1 MNKLNDKDLR
11 EALRRHEAKRLKPQV
26 SEDFCDKVM
35 QALTETD
42 TVSSEQPKRRLWL
55 YPAIGI
61 AAAIALLF
69 SLSIALNH
77 QDGEEPSLVAQTDT
91 TGVIPQTE
99 TNKPLSRVIGEGCL
113 VMVDSINQ
121 HPTPNTQHLMNDT
134 LKKVKEMI
142 QMTKTPRH
150 YMAKR
155 NKQTKPIAEPEVID
169 AADLAV
175 QAIAEEEQRMAMQ
188 IMQQMNGSLQ
198 DDYLKMIKE
207 IRERG
212 NRMTQQAEMAIND
225 DLY

>member
-35 QALTETD
+35 QTLTETD
-42 TVSSEQPKRRLWL
+42 TVSSEQSKRRRMWL

-77 QDGEEPSLVAQTDT
+77 QDGEEPSLVAQTDST
-91 TGVIPQTE
+91 RVTPQ
-99 TNKPLSRVIGEGCL
+99 
-113 VMVDSINQ
+113 
-121 HPTPNTQHLMNDT
+121 TPNTQHLMNDT

-155 NKQTKPIAEPEVID
+155 DKQTKPIAEPEVID
-169 AADLAV
+169 ATDLAE
-175 QAIAEEEQRMAMQ
+175 QAIAEEERRFAMEMMSRMNA
-188 IMQQMNGSLQ
+188 NLQ
-198 DDYLKMIKE
+198 ADYQEMTRE
-207 IRERG
+207 IRQRG
-212 NRMTQQAEMAIND
+212 ERMTRQVEIAIND
-225 DLY
+225 DKY

>member
-42 TVSSEQPKRRLWL
+42 NVSTEQPKRRLWL

-69 SLSIALNH
+69 SLSVALSQ
-77 QDGEEPSLVAQTDT
+77 QDGDEPSLVAQTDST
-91 TGVIPQTE
+91 RVTPQTPN
-99 TNKPLSRVIGEGCL
+99 T
-113 VMVDSINQ
+113 Q

-155 NKQTKPIAEPEVID
+155 DKQTKPIAEPEVID
-169 AADLAV
+169 ATDLAE
-175 QAIAEEEQRMAMQ
+175 QAIAEEERRFAMEMMSRMNA
-188 IMQQMNGSLQ
+188 NLQ
-198 DDYLKMIKE
+198 ADYQEMTRE
-207 IRERG
+207 IRQRG
-212 NRMTQQAEMAIND
+212 ERMTRQVEIAVND
-225 DLY
+225 DKY

>member
-35 QALTETD
+35 QALTEND
-42 TVSSEQPKRRLWL
+42 TVSSEQPKCRRMWL

-77 QDGEEPSLVAQTDT
+77 QDGEEPSLVAQTDST
-91 TGVIPQTE
+91 KVTPQ
-99 TNKPLSRVIGEGCL
+99 
-113 VMVDSINQ
+113 
-121 HPTPNTQHLMNDT
+121 TPNTQHLMNDT

-155 NKQTKPIAEPEVID
+155 DKQTKPIAEPEVID
-169 AADLAV
+169 ATDLAE
-175 QAIAEEEQRMAMQ
+175 QAIAEEERRFAMEMMSRMNA
-188 IMQQMNGSLQ
+188 NLQ
-198 DDYLKMIKE
+198 ADYQEMTRE
-207 IRERG
+207 IRQRGERM
-212 NRMTQQAEMAIND
+212 NRQVEMAVND
-225 DLY
+225 DKY

>member
-42 TVSSEQPKRRLWL
+42 TVSTEQPKRRRMWL

-99 TNKPLSRVIGEGCL
+99 TKKAEERLLEEKGNKE
-113 VMVDSINQ
+113 MA
-121 HPTPNTQHLMNDT
+121 DT

-150 YMAKR
+150 YMAR
-155 NKQTKPIAEPEVID
+155 QETKAESHAEPEVID
-169 AADLAV
+169 ATDLAE
-175 QAIAEEEQRMAMQ
+175 QAIAEEERRFAMEMMSRMNA
-188 IMQQMNGSLQ
+188 NLQ
-198 DDYLKMIKE
+198 ADYQEMTRE
-207 IRERG
+207 IRQRGERM
-212 NRMTQQAEMAIND
+212 NRQVEIAIND
-225 DLY
+225 DKY

>member
-42 TVSSEQPKRRLWL
+42 TVSSEQSKRRRMWL

-77 QDGEEPSLVAQTDT
+77 QDGEEPSLVAQTDST
-91 TGVIPQTE
+91 RVTPQ
-99 TNKPLSRVIGEGCL
+99 
-113 VMVDSINQ
+113 
-121 HPTPNTQHLMNDT
+121 TPNTQHLMNDT

-169 AADLAV
+169 ATDLAE
-175 QAIAEEEQRMAMQ
+175 QAIAEEERRFAMEMMSRMNA
-188 IMQQMNGSLQ
+188 NLQ
-198 DDYLKMIKE
+198 ADYQEMTRE
-207 IRERG
+207 IRQRGERM
-212 NRMTQQAEMAIND
+212 NRQVEIAVND
-225 DLY
+225 DKY

>member
-1 MNKLNDKDLR
+1 MDKQNDKDLR

-69 SLSIALNH
+69 SLSVALSH
-77 QDGEEPSLVAQTDT
+77 QDGEEPSIVAQTDST
-91 TGVIPQTE
+91 RVTPQTDTKKAE
-99 TNKPLSRVIGEGCL
+99 ERLLEEKGNKE
-113 VMVDSINQ
+113 MA
-121 HPTPNTQHLMNDT
+121 DT
-134 LKKVKEMI
+134 VKKVKEMI

-155 NKQTKPIAEPEVID
+155 EKQVENIAEPEVID
-169 AADLAV
+169 ATDLAE
-175 QAIAEEEQRMAMQ
+175 QAIAEEERRFAME
-188 IMQQMNGSLQ
+188 MMSRMNGNLQ
-198 DDYLKMIKE
+198 ADYQEMTRE
-207 IRERG
+207 IRQRGERM
-212 NRMTQQAEMAIND
+212 NRQVEMAVND
-225 DLY
+225 DKY

>member
-42 TVSSEQPKRRLWL
+42 TVSSEQSKRRRMWL

-77 QDGEEPSLVAQTDT
+77 QDGEEPSLVAQTDST
-91 TGVIPQTE
+91 RVTPQ
-99 TNKPLSRVIGEGCL
+99 
-113 VMVDSINQ
+113 
-121 HPTPNTQHLMNDT
+121 TPNTQHLMNDT

-155 NKQTKPIAEPEVID
+155 DKQTKPIAEPEVID
-169 AADLAV
+169 ATDLAE
-175 QAIAEEEQRMAMQ
+175 QAIAEEERRFAMEMMSRMNA
-188 IMQQMNGSLQ
+188 NLQ
-198 DDYLKMIKE
+198 SDYQEMTRE
-207 IRERG
+207 IRQRG
-212 NRMTQQAEMAIND
+212 ERMTRQVEIAIND
-225 DLY
+225 DKY

>member
-42 TVSSEQPKRRLWL
+42 TVSSEQPKCRRMWL

-77 QDGEEPSLVAQTDT
+77 QDGEEPSLVAQTDST
-91 TGVIPQTE
+91 RVTPQ
-99 TNKPLSRVIGEGCL
+99 
-113 VMVDSINQ
+113 
-121 HPTPNTQHLMNDT
+121 TPNTQHLMNDT

-155 NKQTKPIAEPEVID
+155 DKQTKPIAEPEVID
-169 AADLAV
+169 AADLAE
-175 QAIAEEEQRMAMQ
+175 QAIAEEERRFAME
-188 IMQQMNGSLQ
+188 MMSRMNGSLQ
-198 DDYLKMIKE
+198 ADYQEMTRE
-207 IRERG
+207 IRQRGERM
-212 NRMTQQAEMAIND
+212 NRQVEMAVND
-225 DLY
+225 DKY

>member
-42 TVSSEQPKRRLWL
+42 TVSSEQSKRRRMWL

-77 QDGEEPSLVAQTDT
+77 QDGEEPSLVAQTDST
-91 TGVIPQTE
+91 RVTPQ
-99 TNKPLSRVIGEGCL
+99 
-113 VMVDSINQ
+113 
-121 HPTPNTQHLMNDT
+121 TPNTQHLMNDT

-155 NKQTKPIAEPEVID
+155 DKQTKPIAEPEVID
-169 AADLAV
+169 AADLAEQV
-175 QAIAEEEQRMAMQ
+175 IAEEERRFAME
-188 IMQQMNGSLQ
+188 MMSRMNGNLQ
-198 DDYLKMIKE
+198 ADYQEMTRE
-207 IRERG
+207 IRQRGERM
-212 NRMTQQAEMAIND
+212 NRQVEMAVND
-225 DLY
+225 DKY

>member
-42 TVSSEQPKRRLWL
+42 TVSSEQPKCRRMWL

-69 SLSIALNH
+69 SLSVALSQ
-77 QDGEEPSLVAQTDT
+77 QDGDEPSLVAQTDST
-91 TGVIPQTE
+91 RVTPQ
-99 TNKPLSRVIGEGCL
+99 
-113 VMVDSINQ
+113 
-121 HPTPNTQHLMNDT
+121 TPNTQHLMNDT

-155 NKQTKPIAEPEVID
+155 DKQTKPIAEPEVID
-169 AADLAV
+169 ATDLAE
-175 QAIAEEEQRMAMQ
+175 QAIAEEERRFAMEMMSRMNA
-188 IMQQMNGSLQ
+188 NLQ
-198 DDYLKMIKE
+198 ADYQEMTRE
-207 IRERG
+207 IRQRG
-212 NRMTQQAEMAIND
+212 ERMTRQVEIAIND
-225 DLY
+225 DKY

>member
-11 EALRRHEAKRLKPQV
+11 EALRRHEAKRLKAQV

-35 QALTETD
+35 QALTETN

-99 TNKPLSRVIGEGCL
+99 T
-113 VMVDSINQ
+113 
-121 HPTPNTQHLMNDT
+121 
-134 LKKVKEMI
+134 KKAEERLLEEKGNKEMADTVKKLKEML
-142 QMTKTPRH
+142 QMAKPPRH
-150 YMAKR
+150 YMARQK
-155 NKQTKPIAEPEVID
+155 TKAESHAEPEVID
-169 AADLAV
+169 AADLAE
-175 QAIAEEEQRMAMQ
+175 QAIAEEERRFAME
-188 IMQQMNGSLQ
+188 MMSRMNGNLQ
-198 DDYLKMIKE
+198 ADYQEMTRE
-207 IRERG
+207 IRQRGERM
-212 NRMTQQAEMAIND
+212 NRQVEMAVND
-225 DLY
+225 DKY

>member
-42 TVSSEQPKRRLWL
+42 TVSSEQPKCRRMWL

-77 QDGEEPSLVAQTDT
+77 QDGEEPSLVAQTDST
-91 TGVIPQTE
+91 RVTPQTPN
-99 TNKPLSRVIGEGCL
+99 T
-113 VMVDSINQ
+113 Q

-155 NKQTKPIAEPEVID
+155 DKQTKPIAEPEVID
-169 AADLAV
+169 ATDLAE
-175 QAIAEEEQRMAMQ
+175 QAIAEEERRFAMEMMSRMNA
-188 IMQQMNGSLQ
+188 NLQ
-198 DDYLKMIKE
+198 ADYQEMTRE
-207 IRERG
+207 IRQRG
-212 NRMTQQAEMAIND
+212 ERMTRQVEIAIND
-225 DLY
+225 DKY

>member
-35 QALTETD
+35 QTLTETD
-42 TVSSEQPKRRLWL
+42 TVSSEQSKRRRMWL

-77 QDGEEPSLVAQTDT
+77 QDGEEPSLVAQTDST
-91 TGVIPQTE
+91 RVTPQ
-99 TNKPLSRVIGEGCL
+99 
-113 VMVDSINQ
+113 
-121 HPTPNTQHLMNDT
+121 TPNTQHLMNDT

-155 NKQTKPIAEPEVID
+155 DKQTKPIAEPEVID
-169 AADLAV
+169 AADLAE
-175 QAIAEEEQRMAMQ
+175 QAIAEEERRFAME
-188 IMQQMNGSLQ
+188 MMSRMNGNLQ
-198 DDYLKMIKE
+198 ADYQEMTRE
-207 IRERG
+207 IRQRGERM
-212 NRMTQQAEMAIND
+212 NRQVEMAVND
-225 DLY
+225 DKY

>member
-42 TVSSEQPKRRLWL
+42 NVSTEQPKRRLWL

-69 SLSIALNH
+69 SLSVALSH
-77 QDGEEPSLVAQTDT
+77 QDGEEPSLVAQTDST
-91 TGVIPQTE
+91 RVTPQ
-99 TNKPLSRVIGEGCL
+99 
-113 VMVDSINQ
+113 
-121 HPTPNTQHLMNDT
+121 TPNTQHLMNDT

-155 NKQTKPIAEPEVID
+155 DKHTKPIAEPEVID
-169 AADLAV
+169 ATDLAE
-175 QAIAEEEQRMAMQ
+175 QAIAEEERRFAMEMMSRMNA
-188 IMQQMNGSLQ
+188 NLQ
-198 DDYLKMIKE
+198 ADYQEMTRE
-207 IRERG
+207 IRQRG
-212 NRMTQQAEMAIND
+212 ERMTRQVEIAIND
-225 DLY
+225 DKY

>member
-42 TVSSEQPKRRLWL
+42 TVSSEQPKCRRMWL

-77 QDGEEPSLVAQTDT
+77 QDGEEPSLVAQTDST
-91 TGVIPQTE
+91 RVTPQ
-99 TNKPLSRVIGEGCL
+99 
-113 VMVDSINQ
+113 
-121 HPTPNTQHLMNDT
+121 TPNTQHLMNDT

-155 NKQTKPIAEPEVID
+155 DKQTKPIAEPEVID
-169 AADLAV
+169 ATDLAE
-175 QAIAEEEQRMAMQ
+175 QAIAEEERRLEMEMMAR
-188 IMQQMNGSLQ
+188 MNGSLQ
-198 DDYLKMIKE
+198 ADYQEMTRE
-207 IRERG
+207 IRQRG
-212 NRMTQQAEMAIND
+212 ERMTRQVEIAVND
-225 DLY
+225 DKY

>member
-99 TNKPLSRVIGEGCL
+99 TKKAEERLLEEKGNKE
-113 VMVDSINQ
+113 MA
-121 HPTPNTQHLMNDT
+121 DT
-134 LKKVKEMI
+134 VKKLKEMI

-155 NKQTKPIAEPEVID
+155 DKQTKPIAEPEVID
-169 AADLAV
+169 ATDLAE
-175 QAIAEEEQRMAMQ
+175 QAIAEEERRFAMEMMSRMNA
-188 IMQQMNGSLQ
+188 NLQ
-198 DDYLKMIKE
+198 ADYQEMTRE
-207 IRERG
+207 IRQRGERM
-212 NRMTQQAEMAIND
+212 NRQVEMAVND
-225 DLY
+225 DKY

>member
-42 TVSSEQPKRRLWL
+42 TVSSEQPKCRRMWL

-77 QDGEEPSLVAQTDT
+77 QDGEEPSLVAQTDST
-91 TGVIPQTE
+91 KVTPQTPN
-99 TNKPLSRVIGEGCL
+99 T
-113 VMVDSINQ
+113 Q

-155 NKQTKPIAEPEVID
+155 DKQTKPIAEPEVID
-169 AADLAV
+169 ATDLAE
-175 QAIAEEEQRMAMQ
+175 QAIAEEERRFAMEMMSRMNA
-188 IMQQMNGSLQ
+188 NLQ
-198 DDYLKMIKE
+198 ADYQEMTRE
-207 IRERG
+207 IRQRGERM
-212 NRMTQQAEMAIND
+212 NRQVEMAIND
-225 DLY
+225 DKY

>member
-42 TVSSEQPKRRLWL
+42 TVSSEQPKCRRMWL

-77 QDGEEPSLVAQTDT
+77 QDGEEPSLVAQTDST
-91 TGVIPQTE
+91 RVTPQ
-99 TNKPLSRVIGEGCL
+99 
-113 VMVDSINQ
+113 
-121 HPTPNTQHLMNDT
+121 TPNTQHLMNDT

-155 NKQTKPIAEPEVID
+155 DKQTKPIAEPEVID
-169 AADLAV
+169 ATDLAE
-175 QAIAEEEQRMAMQ
+175 QAIAEEERRFAMEMMSRMNA
-188 IMQQMNGSLQ
+188 NLQ
-198 DDYLKMIKE
+198 ADYQEMIRE
-207 IRERG
+207 IRQRG
-212 NRMTQQAEMAIND
+212 ERMTRQVEIAVND
-225 DLY
+225 DKY

>member
-42 TVSSEQPKRRLWL
+42 TVSSEQPKCRRMWL
-55 YPAIGI
+55 YPTIGI

-77 QDGEEPSLVAQTDT
+77 QDGEEPSLVAQTDST
-91 TGVIPQTE
+91 RVTPQ
-99 TNKPLSRVIGEGCL
+99 
-113 VMVDSINQ
+113 
-121 HPTPNTQHLMNDT
+121 TPNTQHLMNDT

-155 NKQTKPIAEPEVID
+155 DKQTKPIAEPEVID
-169 AADLAV
+169 ATDLAE
-175 QAIAEEEQRMAMQ
+175 QAIAEEERRFAMEMMSRMNA
-188 IMQQMNGSLQ
+188 NLQ
-198 DDYLKMIKE
+198 ADYQEMTRE
-207 IRERG
+207 IRQRG
-212 NRMTQQAEMAIND
+212 ERMTRQVEIAIND
-225 DLY
+225 DKY

>member
-11 EALRRHEAKRLKPQV
+11 EALRRHEAKRLKAQV

-42 TVSSEQPKRRLWL
+42 NVSTEQPKRRLWL

-99 TNKPLSRVIGEGCL
+99 T
-113 VMVDSINQ
+113 
-121 HPTPNTQHLMNDT
+121 
-134 LKKVKEMI
+134 KKAEERLLEEKGNKEMADTVKKLKEML
-142 QMTKTPRH
+142 QMAKPPRH
-150 YMAKR
+150 YMARQK
-155 NKQTKPIAEPEVID
+155 TKAESHAEPEVID
-169 AADLAV
+169 AADLAE
-175 QAIAEEEQRMAMQ
+175 QAIAEEERRFAME
-188 IMQQMNGSLQ
+188 MMSRMNGSLQ
-198 DDYLKMIKE
+198 ADYQEMTRE
-207 IRERG
+207 IRQRGERM
-212 NRMTQQAEMAIND
+212 NRQVEMAVND
-225 DLY
+225 DKY

>member
-42 TVSSEQPKRRLWL
+42 TVSSEQPKCRRMWL

-77 QDGEEPSLVAQTDT
+77 QDGEEPSLVAQTDST
-91 TGVIPQTE
+91 RVTPQTPN
-99 TNKPLSRVIGEGCL
+99 T
-113 VMVDSINQ
+113 Q

-155 NKQTKPIAEPEVID
+155 DKQTKPIAEPEVID
-169 AADLAV
+169 AADLAEQV
-175 QAIAEEEQRMAMQ
+175 IAEEERRFAME
-188 IMQQMNGSLQ
+188 MMLRMNGSLQ
-198 DDYLKMIKE
+198 PDYQEMTRE
-207 IRERG
+207 IRQRG
-212 NRMTQQAEMAIND
+212 ERMTRQVEIAIND
-225 DLY
+225 DKY

>member
-42 TVSSEQPKRRLWL
+42 TVSSEQPKCRRMWL

-77 QDGEEPSLVAQTDT
+77 QDGEEPSLVAQTDSIRVT
-91 TGVIPQTE
+91 PQTPN
-99 TNKPLSRVIGEGCL
+99 T
-113 VMVDSINQ
+113 Q

-155 NKQTKPIAEPEVID
+155 DKQTKPIAEPEVID
-169 AADLAV
+169 ATDLAE
-175 QAIAEEEQRMAMQ
+175 QAIAEEERRFAMEMMSRMNA
-188 IMQQMNGSLQ
+188 NLQ
-198 DDYLKMIKE
+198 ADYQEMTRE
-207 IRERG
+207 IRQRG
-212 NRMTQQAEMAIND
+212 ERMTRQVEIAIND
-225 DLY
+225 DKY

>member
-99 TNKPLSRVIGEGCL
+99 TKKAEERLLEEKGNKE
-113 VMVDSINQ
+113 M
-121 HPTPNTQHLMNDT
+121 TDT
-134 LKKVKEMI
+134 VKRVKEML
-142 QMTKTPRH
+142 QMAKPPRH
-150 YMAKR
+150 YMAR
-155 NKQTKPIAEPEVID
+155 QETKAESHAEPEVID
-169 AADLAV
+169 TADLAE
-175 QAIAEEEQRMAMQ
+175 QAIAEEERRFAME
-188 IMQQMNGSLQ
+188 MMSRMNGSLQ
-198 DDYLKMIKE
+198 ADYQEMTRE
-207 IRERG
+207 IRQRG
-212 NRMTQQAEMAIND
+212 ERMTRQVEIAIND
-225 DLY
+225 DKY

>member
-42 TVSSEQPKRRLWL
+42 TVSSEQPKCRRMWL

-77 QDGEEPSLVAQTDT
+77 QDGEEPSLVAQTDST
-91 TGVIPQTE
+91 RVTPQ
-99 TNKPLSRVIGEGCL
+99 
-113 VMVDSINQ
+113 
-121 HPTPNTQHLMNDT
+121 TPNTQHLMNDT

-155 NKQTKPIAEPEVID
+155 DKHTKPIAEPEVID
-169 AADLAV
+169 ATDLAE
-175 QAIAEEEQRMAMQ
+175 QAIAEEERRFAMEMMSRM
-188 IMQQMNGSLQ
+188 NDNLQ
-198 DDYLKMIKE
+198 ADYQEMTRE
-207 IRERG
+207 IRQRG
-212 NRMTQQAEMAIND
+212 ERMTRQVEIAIND
-225 DLY
+225 DKY

>member
-42 TVSSEQPKRRLWL
+42 TVSSEQSKRRRMWL

-77 QDGEEPSLVAQTDT
+77 QDGEEPSLVAQTDST
-91 TGVIPQTE
+91 RVTPQ
-99 TNKPLSRVIGEGCL
+99 
-113 VMVDSINQ
+113 
-121 HPTPNTQHLMNDT
+121 TPNTQHLMNDT

-155 NKQTKPIAEPEVID
+155 DKQTKPIAEPEVID
-169 AADLAV
+169 ATDLAE
-175 QAIAEEEQRMAMQ
+175 QAIAEEERRFAMEMMSRMNA
-188 IMQQMNGSLQ
+188 NLQ
-198 DDYLKMIKE
+198 ADYQEMTRE
-207 IRERG
+207 IRQRG
-212 NRMTQQAEMAIND
+212 ERMTRQVEIAIND
-225 DLY
+225 DKY